1 MEVTPMMSQDLPD
14 VQPTLPSGTADQ
26 FSQAFPR
33 PARAPVHRPEGRWR
47 GKGSHAS
54 RLPVGL
60 AALDRIC
67 LHDGEDYVLVPVRA
81 ILVAR
86 SDHGVTTV
94 EVDGQS
100 LRVRC
105 PLRRLEATLGPFGF
119 FRSHKAYLVNLRR
132 VRRIVPW
139 SRHVHHLLLDDAK
152 ETMVPLAKARR
163 GDLRAALLW
172 P

>member
-1 MEVTPMMSQDLPD
+1 MEVTPMMSQDPHPAQSD
-14 VQPTLPSGTADQ
+14 LPSETA
-26 FSQAFPR
+26 QAFPR
-33 PARAPVHRPEGRWR
+33 PARAPVHRPGGRWHGGASR
-47 GKGSHAS
+47 VS
-54 RLPVGL
+54 RLPDGL
-60 AALDRIC
+60 ATLDRIC

-163 GDLRAALLW
+163 HDLRAALLW